1 MNRRPLTL
9 LVASIALAAMLALG
23 ASPAHA
29 QSARNVDIG
38 FEVGDFDSARRDWPI
53 VAVEVSGDLD
63 RGEPFTV
70 ELRDGRG
77 DVLWSGSATYQ
88 PPMTSID
95 VGTFV
100 AVGDVEEAAIAQRRP
115 GGTSPTTTDPPPTTQ
130 PPPTTTPTDP
140 TVPPDP
146 TDPPGPGDPGDPPAV
161 DEPDV
166 EGDVVTRPV
175 RMPLADTPDEVE
187 ETDEPEEVAAGATPP
202 GAPPSVGGDVVDRPD
217 QLPQQ
222 GNGAGGAGQLALSMV
237 IAVIFVAILFR
248 TPLPSATTVRWR
260 K

>member
-1 MNRRPLTL
+1 MTLRLLTHIL
-9 LVASIALAAMLALG
+9 AGIVLATFAAAPAS
-23 ASPAHA
+23 A
-29 QSARNVDIG
+29 QTAREVDID
-38 FEVGDFDSARRDWPI
+38 FEVGDFDSARKDWPI

-63 RGEPFTV
+63 GGQSFTV
-70 ELRDGRG
+70 ELRDGAG
-77 DVLWSGSATYQ
+77 GVLWSGSASFQ
-88 PPMTSID
+88 PPTTTID
-95 VGTFV
+95 VDDFV
-100 AVGDVEEAAIAQRRP
+100 AVGDVEEAALVQRRA
-115 GGTSPTTTDPPPTTQ
+115 GGGASPTTTEPTPTTQ

-140 TVPPDP
+140 VDPTDPPDPPDP
-146 TDPPGPGDPGDPPAV
+146 TDPPDVDPV
-161 DEPDV
+161 DEPAV

-175 RMPLADTPDEVE
+175 RTPPDDPEVGDE
-187 ETDEPEEVAAGATPP
+187 DDPIPEEAAAGGTPP

-237 IAVIFVAILFR
+237 IAVVFVAILFR